1 VEEKEPSRCA
11 EEEEIQIAPWILQAG
26 RGLVVW
32 HGFLVSTTPVC
43 HVHAKR
49 SGLAVRPSREAGSQG
64 EQRRA
69 RRHRDN

>member
-11 EEEEIQIAPWILQAG
+11 EEEEIQICAVDFAG
-26 RGLVVW
+26 GAGTRCMARLPGL
-32 HGFLVSTTPVC
+32 SMP
-43 HVHAKR
+43 R

-69 RRHRDN
+69 RRHSDN